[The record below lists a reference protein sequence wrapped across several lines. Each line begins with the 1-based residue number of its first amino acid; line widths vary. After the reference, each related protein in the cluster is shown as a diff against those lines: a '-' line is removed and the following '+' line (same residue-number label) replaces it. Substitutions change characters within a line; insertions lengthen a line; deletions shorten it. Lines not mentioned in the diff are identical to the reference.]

1 MSRMAFPLQLL
12 HMAPRVPLPHIP
24 PMVLEGRVGLEAAA
38 LLRDP
43 VWYGTGVPHGHGEP
57 VLLVPGFLAGD
68 SSLVVMR
75 EWLQRIGYTPFLSGI
90 LMNVDCSD
98 RALRRLDARLEDVHA
113 AAGRPVTLIGH
124 S

>member
-43 VWYGTGVPHGHGEP
+43 VWHGTGAPHGHGQP
-57 VLLVPGFLAGD
+57 VLLIPGFLAGD
-68 SSLVVMR
+68 PSLAEMTRCLRGLGSRTKPAGTLFNVVGV
-75 EWLQRIGYTPFLSGI
+75 EAA
-90 LMNVDCSD
+90 C
-98 RALRRLDARLEDVHA
+98 ARLEE
-113 AAGRPVTLIGH
+113 RLE
-124 S
+124 